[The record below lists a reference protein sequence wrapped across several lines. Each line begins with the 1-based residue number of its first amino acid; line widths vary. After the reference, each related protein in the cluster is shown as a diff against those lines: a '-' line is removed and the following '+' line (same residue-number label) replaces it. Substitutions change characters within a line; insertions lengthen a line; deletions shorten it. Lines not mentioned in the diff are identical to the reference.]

1 MARSALISSSLAIRI
16 VVVDIVCDLPSS
28 VQVPIDLT
36 LLFYHRFIGIKR
48 NRLNKVEVFSVY
60 FGTQSAV
67 L

>member
-60 FGTQSAV
+60 FGTQSAT